1 MENLNEQNSERWVA
15 DQLSGLASDP
25 EWQPNTER
33 AFTQFEKRD
42 RAIRSRRRILLS
54 VTAIMGA
61 IAVLCAALPSARTV
75 LLKTW
80 STWSSDQTAEAGRDT
95 VSYFDLENIAGGRT
109 TLADIKGKVAVVD
122 LWATWCQPCLDEIP
136 KYNELTRRYQGKN
149 VAIVGIAVESP
160 HDDVVARVKD
170 MAITY
175 TVLVGN
181 QQAIDAFGGLFG
193 FPTTFV
199 LSKDG
204 KIYKSYMGVLP
215 NKHETIAHDVDNLL
229 GEEYRSSN

>member
-1 MENLNEQNSERWVA
+1 MENLNEQSSERWVA
-15 DQLSGLASDP
+15 DPLIGLASDP
-25 EWQPNTER
+25 EWHPNTER
-33 AFTQFEKRD
+33 AFAEFEQRN

-54 VTAIMGA
+54 TAAIIGA
-61 IAVLCAALPSARTV
+61 VAVLCVALPSTRTA

-80 STWSSDQTAEAGRDT
+80 SSVQTAEAGRDT
-95 VSYFDLENIAGGRT
+95 VSHFNLENIAGGRT
-109 TLADIKGKVAVVD
+109 TLADLRGKVAVVD

-136 KYNELTRRYQGKN
+136 EYNKLTKRYQGKN
-149 VAIVGIAVESP
+149 VAIIGIAVESP

-170 MAITY
+170 MAIGY
-175 TVLVGN
+175 TVLIGN

-199 LSKDG
+199 LTKDG

-215 NKHETIAHDVDNLL
+215 NKHENIAHNIDNLL
-229 GEEYRSSN
+229 GEEY